1 MSNFNKQVFD
11 FSPTHIRFGPI
22 QQFKRL
28 QSIRKKISD
37 TLLDENDESLV
48 FVTIWDCRMHVPMTS
63 MTSSVERTDLDFKIS
78 VALSS
83 MHMKSGHRNYW
94 FSPRFLQKYDS

>member
-1 MSNFNKQVFD
+1 MSNFDKHVFA

-22 QQFKRL
+22 QQFKDYRVL
-28 QSIRKKISD
+28 EKQSISD

-48 FVTIWDCRMHVPMTS
+48 FVTIWDCRTHVP

-78 VALSS
+78 VAL
-83 MHMKSGHRNYW
+83 MYMVYFRNY
-94 FSPRFLQKYDS
+94 KT